1 MANNEKAVT
10 TTNAVKKETGKKLSF
25 GQRVKKWFR
34 EMKSEL
40 KKVVWPNKQTVI
52 KNTGTVLLCSAIIGA
67 FIWVFDFVSVSVV
80 QMILS
85 VFGA

>member
-1 MANNEKAVT
+1 MAET
-10 TTNAVKKETGKKLSF
+10 KKKDRGA
-25 GQRVKKWFR
+25 WFR

-40 KKVVWPNKQTVI
+40 KKVVWPSRQTVM

-67 FIWVFDFVSVSVV
+67 FIWVFDFAAVSLV